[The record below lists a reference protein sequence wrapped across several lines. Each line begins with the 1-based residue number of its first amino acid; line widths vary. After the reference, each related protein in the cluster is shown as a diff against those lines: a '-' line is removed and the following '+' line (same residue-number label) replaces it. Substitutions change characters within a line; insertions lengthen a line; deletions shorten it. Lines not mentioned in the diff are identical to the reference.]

1 MPKRRTPSWL
11 SSAGRMLAVSLLTC
25 AVGGAFVPAIGDAAR
40 PASTTTARPAET
52 PAPPENRN
60 DLQAWLDYQRAL
72 GSPSLPAVAQM
83 FYRSGVETLRAGAQ
97 EDGVRMLRGA
107 CQLDPTFVAPR
118 LALLAHFGTRDISQ
132 SLMELARIADLA
144 KSHFPYQHY
153 LVIQLAYHGA
163 LVVFLATLLAALYV
177 AWLRRE
183 TVRHAYDEFLQQ
195 FLSLRLAKAGSW
207 ALLVVPFVSGMGLA
221 LPTTFTL
228 GAAWPSLRKSERAI
242 FLLLILIL
250 VTLPLAY
257 AGVAP
262 LCIPDHPQR
271 GPFYGT
277 VDLASTPYTP
287 ERLTQLRAL
296 VDAHP
301 ENPFLHYSTAW
312 MAYRGGD
319 YDLARGEFEQAGK
332 LWPNEPRIPN
342 NLGNLAE
349 MAGRNDEA
357 EKYYRQAA
365 ALEPSWAMPHY
376 NLGQLYTREFRYA
389 QASEELARAASFDF
403 DLVRNLQAEAQVRP
417 GDPLP
422 PAWGWLK
429 PRTFW
434 DALVR
439 EPVTKDDAG
448 VPEIWRGWLEVRG
461 TPMLWL
467 TALCAL
473 LGFGLGLLIRV
484 KLPVRTCSN
493 CEGPVCRRCAARRRD
508 QVFCAGCSASL
519 REASTPEFARLL
531 LARRRRTERR
541 ASARWRTGFSTILP
555 GLGPLFVN
563 RLGLAWALLLVG
575 MAGLTSFIG
584 VPGPFP
590 YDPRVG
596 PLASLQLNWG
606 GLVVFVVAAGVSL
619 LTYLVLRGADKMR
632 EIEPDSVKRA
642 VARLPRAA

>member
-1 MPKRRTPSWL
+1 
-11 SSAGRMLAVSLLTC
+11 
-25 AVGGAFVPAIGDAAR
+25 
-40 PASTTTARPAET
+40 
-52 PAPPENRN
+52 
-60 DLQAWLDYQRAL
+60 
-72 GSPSLPAVAQM
+72 
-83 FYRSGVETLRAGAQ
+83 
-97 EDGVRMLRGA
+97 
-107 CQLDPTFVAPR
+107 
-118 LALLAHFGTRDISQ
+118 
-132 SLMELARIADLA
+132 
-144 KSHFPYQHY
+144 
-153 LVIQLAYHGA
+153 
-163 LVVFLATLLAALYV
+163 
-177 AWLRRE
+177 
-183 TVRHAYDEFLQQ
+183 
-195 FLSLRLAKAGSW
+195 
-207 ALLVVPFVSGMGLA
+207 
-221 LPTTFTL
+221 
-228 GAAWPSLRKSERAI
+228 
-242 FLLLILIL
+242 
-250 VTLPLAY
+250 
-257 AGVAP
+257 
-262 LCIPDHPQR
+262 
-271 GPFYGT
+271 

-365 ALEPSWAMPHY
+365 ALEPTWAMPHY

-473 LGFGLGLLIRV
+473 LGFGLGLLLMLPGYALGATGAGDV
-484 KLPVRTCSN
+484 KLMAAVGAMV
-493 CEGPVCRRCAARRRD
+493 GPAVVFTAFLCTAVTGGVFALFVAARRGRLMATLSGTRHL
-508 QVFCAGCSASL
+508 VVSPA
-519 REASTPEFARLL
+519 EASEVIKEPARANRFAYGPAIAVGSL
-531 LARRRRTERR
+531 LA
-541 ASARWRTGFSTILP
+541 
-555 GLGPLFVN
+555 
-563 RLGLAWALLLVG
+563 
-575 MAGLTSFIG
+575 
-584 VPGPFP
+584 
-590 YDPRVG
+590 
-596 PLASLQLNWG
+596 
-606 GLVVFVVAAGVSL
+606 
-619 LTYLVLRGADKMR
+619 VLMR
-632 EIEPDSVKRA
+632 
-642 VARLPRAA
+642 